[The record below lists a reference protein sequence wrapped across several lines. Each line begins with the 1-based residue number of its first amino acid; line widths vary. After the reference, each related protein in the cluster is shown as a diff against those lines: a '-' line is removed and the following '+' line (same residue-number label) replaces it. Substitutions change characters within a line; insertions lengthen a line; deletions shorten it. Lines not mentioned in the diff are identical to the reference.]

1 MSDFRKFT
9 SVKDYELLIDLDEI
23 CMVTPDG
30 KYCYVLLRRSGL
42 DVHLKQS
49 YDEVCNM
56 LFGKEQ
62 RRQMLN
68 E

>member
-1 MSDFRKFT
+1 MSDFRSFK
-9 SVKDYELLIDLDEI
+9 SVLDYDVLIDLDQI

-30 KYCYVLLRRSGL
+30 KYCCYVLLKSGL

-56 LFGKEQ
+56 IFGKEQ